1 MEHWQFLIQ
10 KQGDRSW
17 HTLESPNIQI
27 LEGRYRVLARSD
39 LPNTDVEVR
48 VTHSS
53 TQEVPPK
60 RRIQKQSRRT
70 TSEGLMAVIPFTLL
84 KPGIWELRCSGDLM
98 SDIFGKSWQQS
109 VYLQVLSTLADGE
122 IDKLAGGGNLES
134 NSQEFFMVPLPYTQ
148 NFDELDS
155 SVGKQPI
162 SLGSESHTQS
172 NLVTNE
178 LSAEIASI
186 ASDDTVLTTA
196 EEFPATDAVVSE
208 EALPTSDRIPTTIEE
223 FPATDAVVSE
233 ETLPTSDR
241 IPTTIE
247 EFPASD
253 SVISE
258 EALLTSDHIP
268 TTTEEFP
275 ASDSVISEETL
286 PTSDRI
292 PTTIEEF
299 PASDSVISEEALLT
313 SDHIP
318 TTTEEFP
325 ASDSVISEEALPTS
339 ARIPT
344 TTEEFPASDVVIS
357 EEALPTS
364 DRIQTA
370 TEEITDS
377 ELSVEETVVTDE
389 HTLSVVREEIP
400 DSSLV
405 ISQLSAEKYEDGMI
419 DQPVNPVWLKGETA
433 EQILQSLID
442 QALPT
447 SLLEDEQ
454 LEEVETIQPVPPLR
468 LALEQENYI
477 ARWGQGLSIN
487 AYVELQTQPNL
498 EDEPQYSTTFHALE
512 VKIELR
518 SPLSSGILAQ
528 VRQPLADN
536 LLPFTINSAINIPI
550 DCESKL
556 LLGELSL
563 YGAISDFDD
572 VILLASHS
580 FTITADVTEL
590 LAMAAVTK
598 SSQQNFLDN
607 SSAVGV
613 SPPNQEPETSV
624 SLGLELFNLV
634 KTSLTQPQTILPSP
648 NQPLPEQINLF
659 SLKKSGDLRSPQ
671 LPQLPKFPENQTSAI
686 AINDDLTE
694 VTAEGKEE
702 IESQDNA
709 LLSQTTIPLAP
720 INLEQLSIRT
730 RPGWM
735 LGNIFPYLKRL
746 KSVPVETTE
755 ETNNL
760 LDVSEPA
767 IVEDSL
773 ANVSEPLIAE
783 DSLANV
789 SEPLIAEDSLA
800 NVSELLIAE
809 DSLLVEPAI
818 TADENLDVDDSV
830 LETSVSTNSELF
842 AVSMLQMAVTPSL
855 EFSDDSISEPAAPL
869 SSELIAEVNPY
880 SSPLIRKWMQ
890 SQGYVVPELPPVP
903 EQNHQIEVV
912 EPEIA
917 PVEEEAIESDLFIPS
932 VDVQLSSNLDTDLE
946 NLDGESE
953 ENIEE
958 QSSLGT
964 SEPQDDT
971 ETSIITEES
980 EELNISAEVETEN
993 IPQELST
1000 YSLPLTQL
1008 PLTQKIKI
1016 PRAWLGQEIVVDD
1029 TYSDPEEDF
1038 AGEQKQQSISAVSN
1052 SLPLDGEMLEALPTP
1067 QLYIPEGELIAGQ
1080 SVRVRVELPEVP
1092 PQVVV
1097 KLWIE
1102 DCQTRGLLDGPH
1114 LLKDLLPKALGGV
1127 EVMTQINI
1135 PFGCVEIRL
1144 EAIAFHPS
1152 TQQESHKAT
1161 TVRTVIPPDL
1171 PNYQLDELLG
1181 L

>member
-122 IDKLAGGGNLES
+122 IDKLTGGGNLES
-134 NSQEFFMVPLPYTQ
+134 NSPEFFMIPLPHTQ
-148 NFDELDS
+148 NFYEPDS
-155 SVGKQPI
+155 SAGKQPI
-162 SLGSESHTQS
+162 SLGSESHKQS

-186 ASDDTVLTTA
+186 ASDDTVLTTT
-196 EEFPATDAVVSE
+196 EEIPASDAVVSE
-208 EALPTSDRIPTTIEE
+208 EALSTSDRIPSATEE
-223 FPATDAVVSE
+223 IPASDAVISE
-233 ETLPTSDR
+233 EALPASDR
-241 IPTTIE
+241 IPSATE
-247 EFPASD
+247 EIPASDAVISEEALSTSDRTLSVPEEIPASD

-258 EALLTSDHIP
+258 EALPASDRIQTATEEILSTDSVISEEALSTSDRIQ
-268 TTTEEFP
+268 TATEEIL
-275 ASDSVISEETL
+275 STDSVISEETL
-286 PTSDRI
+286 PTSDR
-292 PTTIEEF
+292 TL
-299 PASDSVISEEALLT
+299 SVT
-313 SDHIP
+313 
-318 TTTEEFP
+318 
-325 ASDSVISEEALPTS
+325 
-339 ARIPT
+339 
-344 TTEEFPASDVVIS
+344 
-357 EEALPTS
+357 
-364 DRIQTA
+364 
-370 TEEITDS
+370 TEEITDNKSFIS
-377 ELSVEETVVTDE
+377 ELPVEEAVFSDDR
-389 HTLSVVREEIP
+389 TLSVSTEEIP

-405 ISQLSAEKYEDGMI
+405 IFQQTVEKYEDGMI

-468 LALEQENYI
+468 LTLEQENYI
-477 ARWGQGLSIN
+477 ARWGEGLSIN

-498 EDEPQYSTTFHALE
+498 KDEPQYSTTFHTLE

-572 VILLASHS
+572 VILLASRS

-590 LAMAAVTK
+590 LAMTAVAK
-598 SSQQNFLDN
+598 FNQQNFLDN
-607 SSAVGV
+607 SSAVAV
-613 SPPNQEPETSV
+613 SLTSQEPETSL

-634 KTSLTQPQTILPSP
+634 KTSLIQPQTILPSP
-648 NQPLPEQINLF
+648 NQPLPAQINLL

-702 IESQDNA
+702 IEPQDHSLPA
-709 LLSQTTIPLAP
+709 QTTIPLAP

-767 IVEDSL
+767 IIEDSL

-783 DSLANV
+783 DSLQDVSEAVIVEDSLPDV
-789 SEPLIAEDSLA
+789 SEPPVVEY
-800 NVSELLIAE
+800 
-809 DSLLVEPAI
+809 SLLVEPAI
-818 TADENLDVDDSV
+818 TADENLDVDDSAI
-830 LETSVSTNSELF
+830 ETSVETNSELF
-842 AVSMLQMAVTPSL
+842 AVSILEMPVTPSL
-855 EFSDDSISEPAAPL
+855 EFSDDSILEPAAPL
-869 SSELIAEVNPY
+869 TSELIAEVNPY
-880 SSPLIRKWMQ
+880 SSPLIRRWMQ
-890 SQGYVVPELPPVP
+890 SQGYVVPELPLVP

-917 PVEEEAIESDLFIPS
+917 SEEAIEPDLFIPS

-946 NLDGESE
+946 NLDGELE
-953 ENIEE
+953 DNIEE
-958 QSSLGT
+958 QSHSSI
-964 SEPQDDT
+964 SEPQNDT
-971 ETSIITEES
+971 EISTITEES
-980 EELNISAEVETEN
+980 EEFNISAEVETEN
-993 IPQELST
+993 IQQKLST
-1000 YSLPLTQL
+1000 DSSPLTQL

-1029 TYSDPEEDF
+1029 TDSEPEEDF
-1038 AGEQKQQSISAVSN
+1038 ARAQKQQQSISAVSN
-1052 SLPLDGEMLEALPTP
+1052 SLPVDGEMVEALPTP
-1067 QLYIPEGELIAGQ
+1067 QLHIPEGELIAGQ

-1144 EAIAFHPS
+1144 EAIAFHTS

>member
-10 KQGDRSW
+10 KQGNRSW

-148 NFDELDS
+148 NFDEPDS

-196 EEFPATDAVVSE
+196 EEFPA
-208 EALPTSDRIPTTIEE
+208 
-223 FPATDAVVSE
+223 
-233 ETLPTSDR
+233 
-241 IPTTIE
+241 
-247 EFPASD
+247 
-253 SVISE
+253 
-258 EALLTSDHIP
+258 
-268 TTTEEFP
+268 
-275 ASDSVISEETL
+275 SDSVISEETL

-292 PTTIEEF
+292 PTTTEEF
-299 PASDSVISEEALLT
+299 PASDAVISGEALPTSDRIPTTTEEFPASDAVISGEALPTSDRIQTITEEISVTDSVISEETLPTSDRIPTTTEEFPATDSVISEEALPTSDRIQTATEEIPATDAVVSEETLPT

-325 ASDSVISEEALPTS
+325 ASDS
-339 ARIPT
+339 
-344 TTEEFPASDVVIS
+344 VIS

-377 ELSVEETVVTDE
+377 ELSVEETVVTDK
-389 HTLSVVREEIP
+389 HTLSVVREETP
-400 DSSLV
+400 YSSLV

-468 LALEQENYI
+468 LTLEQENYV

-572 VILLASHS
+572 VILLASRS

-607 SSAVGV
+607 SSVVGV

-671 LPQLPKFPENQTSAI
+671 LPQLPKFPENQTGAI

-702 IESQDNA
+702 IESQDNGSP
-709 LLSQTTIPLAP
+709 SQTTIPLAP
-720 INLEQLSIRT
+720 INLEQLSIKT

-760 LDVSEPA
+760 LDVSEPLIA
-767 IVEDSL
+767 EDSL
-773 ANVSEPLIAE
+773 ADVSEPLIAE
-783 DSLANV
+783 DSQ
-789 SEPLIAEDSLA
+789 
-800 NVSELLIAE
+800 
-809 DSLLVEPAI
+809 LVEPAI

-917 PVEEEAIESDLFIPS
+917 PVAEKAIESDLFIPS

-964 SEPQDDT
+964 SELQDDT
-971 ETSIITEES
+971 GTSIITEAS

-1052 SLPLDGEMLEALPTP
+1052 SLPVDGEMLEALPTP